1 MKSIESSDFNY
12 QFQGKEIYD
21 VTIGLLWR
29 QGECE
34 IDLPQTAISHCR
46 TLPHTACY
54 GRIIESIMSIPHGL
68 THAGLFFS
76 HNFSKNMKLIQNS
89 INFQSEEIY
98 DITVESSLW
107 CQGEFK
113 IDLSHI
119 NTAVSHCR
127 TLSHTVS
134 YKRRGFCFSLQSH

>member
-1 MKSIESSDFNY
+1 MQSIESSDFNY

-34 IDLPQTAISHCR
+34 IDLPQIAISHCR

-54 GRIIESIMSIPHGL
+54 GIIIESIMSIPHGL

-98 DITVESSLW
+98 DVTVESSLW
-107 CQGEFK
+107 CQGEFE
-113 IDLSHI
+113 ID
-119 NTAVSHCR
+119 
-127 TLSHTVS
+127 
-134 YKRRGFCFSLQSH
+134 